1 MFSKQLFGE
10 RVLTIRKTKGET
22 QSELAAILGV
32 NKSTICEMEQGKKA
46 TTAEK
51 ISLICLHYHISAD
64 YLLGLTDDPEPYRR
78 EEKE

>member
-1 MFSKQLFGE
+1 MFSKEKFGE
-10 RVLTIRKTKGET
+10 RVLAIRKARGET
-22 QSELAAILGV
+22 QSELAAVLRV

-51 ISLICLHYHISAD
+51 ISLICLHYHISSD